1 MNFIYIQQIDWL
13 ETSNKQKLNLKNGC
27 YCQSVEFT
35 TTLIEVPARSEAM
48 FDMINNLILGVLTA
62 MAEEERKK
70 ERI

>member
-1 MNFIYIQQIDWL
+1 
-13 ETSNKQKLNLKNGC
+13 
-27 YCQSVEFT
+27 
-35 TTLIEVPARSEAM
+35 M